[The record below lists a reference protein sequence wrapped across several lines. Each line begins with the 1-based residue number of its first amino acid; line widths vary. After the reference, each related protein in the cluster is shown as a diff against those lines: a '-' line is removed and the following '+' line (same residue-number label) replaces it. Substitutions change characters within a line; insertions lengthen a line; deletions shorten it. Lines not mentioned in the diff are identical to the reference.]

1 MFGSIVEDIKSQ
13 FKMGNMIT
21 RLIILNVGIWAVMAL
36 IKSFTPAD
44 STFYQSLVNA
54 LAIPGEPL
62 KLLFRPWTIVT
73 HLFVHGGF
81 WHVFWNM
88 IILYWFGRI
97 VGDLVG
103 DRHILPLFFAGGFAG
118 GLAYFL
124 SYQLMPGIGSYAIG
138 ASAAVMALVMAAG
151 RLAPDYIMHLIL
163 IGPVKLKFIVL
174 ALIFF
179 DILGA
184 GGSNNTGGHIAHL
197 AGIGMGWLFVA
208 QMGSRG
214 SISDRFNGMFN
225 WLGRLFGGS
234 QPRQRPQRS
243 PLTVKYKSDQLSSK
257 SIEEPSIEE
266 QVDAIL
272 EKIKKSG
279 FESLTKKEREILAK
293 ASKE

>member
-1 MFGSIVEDIKSQ
+1 
-13 FKMGNMIT
+13 
-21 RLIILNVGIWAVMAL
+21 MAL
-36 IKSFTPAD
+36 IKSFSPSD
-44 STFYQSLVNA
+44 SSFYHTLVRY
-54 LAIPGEPL
+54 LAIPGDPIT
-62 KLLFRPWTIVT
+62 LLMRPWTIIT

-103 DRHILPLFFAGGFAG
+103 DRHILPLFFAGGLAG
-118 GLAYFL
+118 AVAYFL

-151 RLAPDYIMHLIL
+151 RLAPDYLMHLIL

-179 DILGA
+179 DVLGA
-184 GGSNNTGGHIAHL
+184 GGSINTGGHIAHL

-214 SISDRFNGMFN
+214 SISDRFNAVFDWFG
-225 WLGRLFGGS
+225 GLFGES
-234 QPRQRPQRS
+234 QQKRRPTHS
-243 PLTVKYKSDQLSSK
+243 PLTVQYKSEKLTKVDKDEVSTAEK
-257 SIEEPSIEE
+257 
-266 QVDAIL
+266 VDAIL
-272 EKIKKSG
+272 DKIKKSG
-279 FESLTKKEREILAK
+279 FESLTKTEREILAK